1 MVLGAPVEDALGRVL
16 INAGEELTEEL
27 IHVLIRRGFGEVVIR
42 PAMAAAMSAGRSE
55 SGNSVYDAE
64 LGRMMAG
71 VNERISRSSEGSAA
85 ERASRRVTLEVLV
98 ERLNTRMRS

>member
-27 IHVLIRRGFGEVVIR
+27 IHVLIRRGFGEVEIR
-42 PAMAAAMSAGRSE
+42 PAMAAAMSAARSE
-55 SGNSVYDAE
+55 SGNSDYDAE
-64 LGRMMAG
+64 LGRMMAAFK
-71 VNERISRSSEGSAA
+71 ERFSRSSEGSAA
-85 ERASRRVTLEVLV
+85 DKSIMRVSLKVLV